1 MGHKSRLSTLK
12 KTEIK
17 TSFSNHN
24 AMRLEINYRK
34 KILLKNPTNI
44 WSLNNML
51 LNNEW
56 ITEKIKEE
64 IEIYLDK

>member
-1 MGHKSRLSTLK
+1 
-12 KTEIK
+12 
-17 TSFSNHN
+17 
-24 AMRLEINYRK
+24 MRLEINYRK

-64 IEIYLDK
+64 IKIYLDK